1 MNDGPLRPDTVR
13 LQGVVKGVWESAA
26 LMSAVEPDA
35 FTAIDRGSDSYILEH
50 SRTYHEANHAIG
62 MGAGRGSCDFTTDA
76 LPEDADVAI
85 MASNLPPAAKYK
97 VLETA
102 RCFLPF

>member
-1 MNDGPLRPDTVR
+1 MR
-13 LQGVVKGVWESAA
+13 LQGVVKGFWQLAA
-26 LMSAVEPDA
+26 LMSAIEPDV
-35 FTAIDRGSDSYILEH
+35 FTAIDRGSDSFTLERAR
-50 SRTYHEANHAIG
+50 SYHEATYALG
-62 MGAGRGSCDFTTDA
+62 TSAGRGSWDFTTDP

-85 MASNLPPAAKYK
+85 MASNLPPTAKYN